1 MVKIPKVVAQSQ
13 CKRRATEPNRSAH
26 GGFALSSAIVHRVL
40 TLRAVDVERRS
51 QAARTNLRHDSTS
64 LRRISHRSGM
74 PRPYPCVT
82 HPGHACLRPY
92 SGGRT
97 NPPGSHIGCDIPG
110 SRPTL
115 PRSHAMSEPVLIPLD
130 VRDVDEWIGGS
141 SSPCGKDYAP
151 RKGRI
156 PGAKWR
162 RGTRCVSRS
171 GTMRRLG
178 LTTVQPSMG
187 QTGWSAAAPES

>member
-1 MVKIPKVVAQSQ
+1 
-13 CKRRATEPNRSAH
+13 
-26 GGFALSSAIVHRVL
+26 
-40 TLRAVDVERRS
+40 
-51 QAARTNLRHDSTS
+51 
-64 LRRISHRSGM
+64 
-74 PRPYPCVT
+74 
-82 HPGHACLRPY
+82 
-92 SGGRT
+92 
-97 NPPGSHIGCDIPG
+97 
-110 SRPTL
+110 
-115 PRSHAMSEPVLIPLD
+115 MSEPVLISLD

-162 RGTRCVSRS
+162 RGTRCVPRS